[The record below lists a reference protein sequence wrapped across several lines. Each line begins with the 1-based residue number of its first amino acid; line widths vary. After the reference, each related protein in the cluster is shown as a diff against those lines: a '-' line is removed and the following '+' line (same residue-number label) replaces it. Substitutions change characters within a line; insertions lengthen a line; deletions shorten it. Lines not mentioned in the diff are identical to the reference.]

1 MVNGVPSPSGLPAP
15 PQPPQLARSRL
26 EPPGRDR
33 GTQSRPAPH
42 PSGPAPHPRPH
53 RQLRTRPSLEPA
65 RAACEAR
72 TSFLRLTPWDPQ
84 SGRRGS
90 LLQACGPSSKTARVE
105 VRSWSEI
112 ITMLRSQRV
121 QREPVGK
128 RTPVPSSPSKAS
140 RNLLTYIHIHIG
152 IYFKEDTSNTGKRAG
167 GNQLKECSRFYRT
180 VPPSS
185 SPPPSPRLSVW
196 GYVSREL
203 SLHAHS

>member
-15 PQPPQLARSRL
+15 PQPPQLARSRP

-33 GTQSRPAPH
+33 GTQSCPAPR
-42 PSGPAPHPRPH
+42 PSALAPHPRPR
-53 RQLRTRPSLEPA
+53 RQLRTRPSPEPA

-72 TSFLRLTPWDPQ
+72 TSFLRLGPRDPQ

-121 QREPVGK
+121 ERERVGK
-128 RTPVPSSPSKAS
+128 RTPVPSSPRKAS
-140 RNLLTYIHIHIG
+140 RNLLTYIGTYRNIYIYIYIFFIHRNI
-152 IYFKEDTSNTGKRAG
+152 F
-167 GNQLKECSRFYRT
+167 
-180 VPPSS
+180 
-185 SPPPSPRLSVW
+185 
-196 GYVSREL
+196 
-203 SLHAHS
+203 